1 MIQQFAPIR
10 RLIETVMFFR
20 AHGLKLGVCF
30 LGLYLPVIALNLLMP
45 GLAGEA
51 QEKARLLGLSY
62 LIHFLYQPIYT
73 GALIYWLARIESGEA
88 WSLKDGLVVGVS
100 LWDKLILVNLI
111 THCLII
117 LGALAFIL
125 PGLIAYARL
134 SLVEFRVVLN
144 RDAPQEALRNSVR
157 LTRPLTWEILAS
169 SVFLLLAVLLL
180 ELLFGKVF
188 TVFSAGVVVEMLS
201 SSLLSVVL
209 LLNLTILLFRFYG
222 LAGGR
227 GDVPN
232 HQDPHGADR

>member
-1 MIQQFAPIR
+1 M
-10 RLIETVMFFR
+10 
-20 AHGLKLGVCF
+20 
-30 LGLYLPVIALNLLMP
+30 
-45 GLAGEA
+45 
-51 QEKARLLGLSY
+51 
-62 LIHFLYQPIYT
+62 
-73 GALIYWLARIESGEA
+73 
-88 WSLKDGLVVGVS
+88 
-100 LWDKLILVNLI
+100 ILVNLI

-144 RDAPQEALRNSVR
+144 SDAPQEALRSSVKMTQPFT
-157 LTRPLTWEILAS
+157 LEILAS
-169 SVFLLLAVLLL
+169 SVLLLLVVLLL

-188 TVFSAGVVVEMLS
+188 TFFSAGVVMEMLS

-227 GDVPN
+227 GD
-232 HQDPHGADR
+232 DRNPDGTDR